1 MKVFLIKE
9 FVNLCTEFVNLE
21 TGKSQLIGR
30 NMSTQKQEKVNLLV
44 GICQLR
50 NRKKSTYW

>member
-30 NMSTQKQEKVNLLV
+30 NMSTQKQEKESNLLV
-44 GICQLR
+44 GICQHILPV
-50 NRKKSTYW
+50 SLC

>member
-21 TGKSQLIGR
+21 TGKSQFIGR

-44 GICQLR
+44 GICQHILPV
-50 NRKKSTYW
+50 SLC

>member
-30 NMSTQKQEKVNLLV
+30 ICQLRKQEKVNLLV
-44 GICQLR
+44 GICQHILPV
-50 NRKKSTYW
+50 SLC